1 MSRRQPGWLGV
12 ALAASLAGLAGV
24 LLTLALGG
32 GPVREVETITVQTAR
47 PEDFALVAR
56 TAVPSVVGQPLVAA
70 RDRLEDAGFLVDVD
84 GAGLV
89 GLVLDRGW
97 RVVAQT
103 PRGRVVVPT
112 GSTVHLTVAR
122 H

>member
-12 ALAASLAGLAGV
+12 ALAASLAALAGV

-32 GPVREVETITVQTAR
+32 GASRKVDTITVETAR

-56 TAVPSVVGQPLVAA
+56 TAVPAVVGEPLDTA
-70 RDRLEDAGFLVDVD
+70 RDRIEDAGFLVDVD
-84 GAGLV
+84 GAGLA
-89 GLVLDRGW
+89 GLLLRRGW
-97 RVVAQT
+97 RVTGQVPA
-103 PRGRVVVPT
+103 GGVVLTT

-122 H
+122 R